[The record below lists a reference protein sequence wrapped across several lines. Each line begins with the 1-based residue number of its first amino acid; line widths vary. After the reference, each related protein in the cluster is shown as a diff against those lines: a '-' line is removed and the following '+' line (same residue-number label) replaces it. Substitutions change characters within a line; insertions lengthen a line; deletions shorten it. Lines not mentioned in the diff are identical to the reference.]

1 LLLRPAA
8 ASEEQQGEYSA
19 DGEATHARRVALQ
32 RGGAELVNIC
42 RQQSRTTERLTT
54 LGRQMTL
61 KRHKHTAVT
70 IHAIR
75 QRAGV
80 PYHVE
85 RKICSDCRR
94 LLDEKTI
101 RRAAA

>member
-1 LLLRPAA
+1 
-8 ASEEQQGEYSA
+8 
-19 DGEATHARRVALQ
+19 
-32 RGGAELVNIC
+32 
-42 RQQSRTTERLTT
+42 
-54 LGRQMTL
+54 MTL
-61 KRHKHTAVT
+61 KRHKHSTVT

-85 RKICSDCRR
+85 RTVCSSCRKM
-94 LLDEKTI
+94 LDEKTI

>member
-1 LLLRPAA
+1 MAPKG
-8 ASEEQQGEYSA
+8 Q
-19 DGEATHARRVALQ
+19 
-32 RGGAELVNIC
+32 
-42 RQQSRTTERLTT
+42 
-54 LGRQMTL
+54 
-61 KRHKHTAVT
+61 HKHTAVT

-75 QRAGV
+75 QRGGV

-85 RKICSDCRR
+85 RKVCRNCSR

>member
-1 LLLRPAA
+1 M
-8 ASEEQQGEYSA
+8 
-19 DGEATHARRVALQ
+19 
-32 RGGAELVNIC
+32 NIC
-42 RQQSRTTERLTT
+42 RQQLAATERLIT
-54 LGRQMTL
+54 LRRRMTL
-61 KRHKHTAVT
+61 RRHKHTTVT

-85 RKICSDCRR
+85 RKICSNCQR
-94 LLDEKTI
+94 LLEEKTI

>member
-1 LLLRPAA
+1 
-8 ASEEQQGEYSA
+8 
-19 DGEATHARRVALQ
+19 
-32 RGGAELVNIC
+32 
-42 RQQSRTTERLTT
+42 
-54 LGRQMTL
+54 MTL
-61 KRHKHTAVT
+61 KDSHKHTTVT

-85 RKICSDCRR
+85 RKVCSNCSKT
-94 LLDEKTI
+94 LDEKTI

>member
-1 LLLRPAA
+1 
-8 ASEEQQGEYSA
+8 
-19 DGEATHARRVALQ
+19 
-32 RGGAELVNIC
+32 
-42 RQQSRTTERLTT
+42 
-54 LGRQMTL
+54 MTL
-61 KRHKHTAVT
+61 KRPHKHTAIT

-85 RKICSDCRR
+85 RRVCSDCRR
-94 LLDEKTI
+94 LLDEKTL